1 MINLR
6 RGEAHLFLAGV
17 RVLAHRLGRGPTPE
31 ELADL
36 LQSAESQVRL
46 QAAALQELGA
56 VALVN
61 SAFETHVEIRDH
73 LTVESLDDREGP
85 AIGDDLRAFDE
96 RKREEAE
103 RMAHLFDTGE
113 HEQQKQ
119 DQLRRMDE
127 DLRDFRRRKPRNPFG
142 DSD

>member
-6 RGEAHLFLAGV
+6 RGEALLLLAGV
-17 RVLAHRLGRGPTPE
+17 RVLVHRLGRGPTPE

-36 LQSAESQVRL
+36 LQTAESQIRL
-46 QAAALQELGA
+46 QAAVLAELGA

-61 SAFETHVEIRDH
+61 SAFETHLEIRDH
-73 LTVESLDDREGP
+73 LAVEQLDDREGP

-103 RMAHLFDTGE
+103 RMAHLFDSGE
-113 HEQQKQ
+113 HEEQRQE
-119 DQLRRMDE
+119 QLQRMDE
-127 DLRDFRRRKPRNPFG
+127 ELRDFRRRKPRNPFG
-142 DSD
+142 ED

>member
-1 MINLR
+1 MIRLR
-6 RGEAHLFLAGV
+6 RSEAQLLLAGV

-31 ELADL
+31 ELAEL

-46 QAAALQELGA
+46 QAAFLQELGA
-56 VALVN
+56 VALIN
-61 SAFETHVEIRDH
+61 SAFETHLEIRDH
-73 LTVESLDDREGP
+73 LAVEPLTDAEGP

-103 RMAHLFDTGE
+103 KMAHLFDTGE
-113 HEQQKQ
+113 HEKQHQ
-119 DQLRRMDE
+119 DQLKRMDE

-142 DSD
+142 ED

>member
-1 MINLR
+1 MIKLR
-6 RGEAHLFLAGV
+6 RGEAHLLLAGV
-17 RVLAHRLGRGPTPE
+17 RVLAHRLGRGPTAE

-36 LQSAESQVRL
+36 LEMPESQVRL
-46 QAAALQELGA
+46 QASALQELGA

-61 SAFETHVEIRDH
+61 SAFETHLEIRDH
-73 LTVESLDDREGP
+73 LAAEGLDDHEGP

-103 RMAHLFDTGE
+103 RMAHLFDSGE
-113 HEQQKQ
+113 HEAERQ

-142 DSD
+142 DD